1 MKPVSAPS
9 PKRIRTKRR
18 LRVAG
23 LFAGIGG
30 IEQGLHLAGHR
41 TELLCEFDESARAV
55 LAHHFPNV
63 TLASDIRD
71 LHALPPVDLVT
82 AGFPCQDLSQAG
94 KTAGIG
100 GTQSGL
106 VGEVFRLIERADVRW
121 LLLENVPFMLQLDK
135 GKAMRFL
142 TAKLVTMG
150 FAWAYRTVDARSFGL
165 PQRRQRV
172 LLLASRSADPR
183 EVLLAGEGI
192 PPAPNGEAPC
202 GFYWTEG
209 NRGLGWAVDAVPTL
223 KGGSTVG
230 IPSPPAIWMRH
241 AGGAIV
247 QPEIRDAERL
257 QGFPADWTLPASG
270 VKKGARWKLVGNAV
284 AVPMARWVGERLKSP
299 RPYDGTADR
308 KLGAGDPWPDA
319 AWGRA
324 GKAFAAPLSR
334 WPVTVPYQHLA
345 EFLRYP
351 PVPLSERATAGFLR
365 RARGSRLRF
374 ADGFLEAVAI
384 HLETMTGEPRQPKST
399 RRASHVPPPETLA

>member
-1 MKPVSAPS
+1 MERSSVLVQ
-9 PKRIRTKRR
+9 KRSRKKRP

-30 IEQGLHLAGHR
+30 IEHGLHLAGHE
-41 TELLCEFDESARAV
+41 TELLCEIDESARAV

-63 TLASDIRD
+63 TIVSDIRD
-71 LHALPPVDLVT
+71 LNSVPPVDLVT

-106 VGEVFRLIERADVRW
+106 VGEVFRLIEPTDIRW

-142 TAKLVTMG
+142 TMKLEELG
-150 FAWAYRTVDARSFGL
+150 FAWAYRTVDARNFGI

-172 LLLASRSADPR
+172 MLLASRTDDPR
-183 EVLLAGEGI
+183 DVLLMGEGT
-192 PPAPNGEAPC
+192 PPLASSEDCPC

-209 NRGLGWAVDAVPTL
+209 TRGLGWAVDAVPTL
-223 KGGSTVG
+223 KGGSTIG

-241 AGGAIV
+241 AGGMIV

-257 QGFPADWTLPASG
+257 QGFPADWTLPAVRCG
-270 VKKGARWKLVGNAV
+270 KAKKGARWKLVGNAV
-284 AVPMARWVGERLKSP
+284 AVPLAQWVGERLKSP
-299 RPYDGTADR
+299 RPYDGTGDR
-308 KLGAGDPWPDA
+308 ELHDDDPWPDA
-319 AWGRA
+319 AWGNA
-324 GKAFAAPLSR
+324 GQHFAAPLSM
-334 WPVTVPYQHLA
+334 WPVTTPYQHLA

-351 PVPLSERATAGFLR
+351 PVPLSARATAGFLR
-365 RARGSRLRF
+365 RARASGLRF
-374 ADGFLEAVAI
+374 AEGFLDAIAAHLARMQANPVLIEADQ
-384 HLETMTGEPRQPKST
+384 LTS
-399 RRASHVPPPETLA
+399 